1 MTKLSA
7 KCKLCRR
14 AGEKLFLKGDRC
26 GTPKC
31 AIVRK
36 PSPPG
41 MHGAKSRRGN
51 KSEYGQQL
59 AMKQRIKRIYAV
71 LERQLNKYFQEVSN
85 KQGVTGDLL
94 MQKLELRLDNVV
106 YRAGFASRRRQA
118 RQLVKH
124 SLFLVN
130 GKSANI
136 PSIELKNADVVSIKE
151 NKSNKN
157 YFKQV
162 LATIKESKGTGLPN
176 WMQMDPEKAILEIK
190 GRPTRDDFGAGID
203 AQMVVEFYS
212 R

>member
-31 AIVRK
+31 AMVRK

-41 MHGAKSRRGN
+41 MHGAKSRRSQ
-51 KSEYGQQL
+51 SEYGQQL

-71 LERQLNKYFQEVSN
+71 LERQLKKYFQEVQN
-85 KQGVTGDLL
+85 KPGVTGDLL
-94 MQKLELRLDNVV
+94 IQKLEMRFDNAI
-106 YRAGFASRRRQA
+106 YRAGFATSRRQA
-118 RQLVKH
+118 RQLVGH
-124 SLFLVN
+124 SLFSLN

-136 PSIELKNADVVSIKE
+136 PSIGLKVGDKIEIKGS
-151 NKSNKN
+151 KSEKT
-157 YFKQV
+157 YSKQI
-162 LATIKESKGTGLPN
+162 LTTIREKKGTGIPN
-176 WMQMDPEKAILEIK
+176 WMQFDMEKMILEIK
-190 GRPTRDDFGAGID
+190 GKPNRDDYGSGID
-203 AQMVVEFYS
+203 AQMVIEFYS